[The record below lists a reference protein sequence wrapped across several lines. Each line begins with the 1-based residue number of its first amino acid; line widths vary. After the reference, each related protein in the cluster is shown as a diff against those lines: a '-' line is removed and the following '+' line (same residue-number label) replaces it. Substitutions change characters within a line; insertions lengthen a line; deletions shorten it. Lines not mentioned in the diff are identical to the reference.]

1 MHSQVERRRCIH
13 ISEAE
18 RHSYFSRCDEVLEDV
33 RVPGRRK
40 QLGLDLIGQTG
51 PVSLVCKNK
60 PETFGH
66 TCS

>member
-18 RHSYFSRCDEVLEDV
+18 RVLEDV

-40 QLGLDLIGQTG
+40 QLGLGLIGQAG
-51 PVSLVCKNK
+51 PKTSPRRLAVHVANMSR
-60 PETFGH
+60 PA
-66 TCS
+66 